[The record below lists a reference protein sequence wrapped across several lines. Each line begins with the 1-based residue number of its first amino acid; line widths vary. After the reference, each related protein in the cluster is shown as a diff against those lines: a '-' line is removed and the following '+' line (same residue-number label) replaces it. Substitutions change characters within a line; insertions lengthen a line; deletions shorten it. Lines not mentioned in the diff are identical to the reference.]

1 VVDLA
6 QQPLGTGAAVQESDV
21 LGLDAASD
29 VGSHVALV
37 DTTVTGSS
45 DESSGEHG
53 PLVTVLAVTAVVVP
67 LSRDVGTTSRAAV

>member
-1 VVDLA
+1 VVDLP
-6 QQPLGTGAAVQESDV
+6 QQPLGAGAAIEEPDV

-29 VGSHVALV
+29 VGSHVALM

-53 PLVTVLAVTAVVVP
+53 PLVAVLAVT
-67 LSRDVGTTSRAAV
+67 